1 MGSILCLLLENYY
14 AIKSGAEKR
23 EKDNENKRMA
33 NNFTVL
39 PAYEPSN
46 KKLLRMH
53 QTPLLRK
60 YLKYRGKNKNLCSK
74 GNTKLKRRVNFGVIS

>member
-1 MGSILCLLLENYY
+1 MEIIVLMVFM
-14 AIKSGAEKR
+14 IKISKVKPEKR

>member
-1 MGSILCLLLENYY
+1 MRSQGGEVS
-14 AIKSGAEKR
+14 EKR
-23 EKDNENKRMA
+23 EKDIENKRMA